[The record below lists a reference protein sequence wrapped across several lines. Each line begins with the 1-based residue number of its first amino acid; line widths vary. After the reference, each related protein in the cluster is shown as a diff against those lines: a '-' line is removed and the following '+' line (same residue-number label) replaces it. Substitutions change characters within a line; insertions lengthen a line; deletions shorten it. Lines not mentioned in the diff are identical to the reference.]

1 MRLVYTDVASED
13 IEMAFHW
20 YERQQKGLGSIF
32 LDSLEQG
39 IVSII
44 DFPETPSVTHRQFYR
59 KLIKKFPFSIFYTL
73 EENKIVVHAVFDNRQ
88 DPQKKPE

>member
-20 YERQQKGLGSIF
+20 YEGQQKGLGSLF

-39 IVSII
+39 IASII
-44 DFPETPSVTHRQFYR
+44 EFPETPPVTHRQFHR
-59 KLIKKFPFSIFYTL
+59 KLIKKFPYSIFYTL
-73 EENKIVVHAVFDNRQ
+73 EADEIIVHAVFDNRQ